1 MDKDASAE
9 ALGWTLCAVL
19 GLSYGLVA
27 GVAGCR
33 GPQSAGQ
40 GARRAVDDAEGPP
53 LVGDALRGGA
63 VCLLRARVD
72 AVGLGGGDR
81 VDVRDAG
88 PGLAFYVLDQLPT
101 TVLFT
106 IYGVRG
112 VILGEMVF
120 VATDGALLYEDYARP
135 ADAVVNA
142 ATYALLVLQW
152 AALADRSYACVPGP
166 YALVSAAL
174 YAFAAAL
181 LVGFGRAAA
190 YELRRVPIEGVLR
203 RKKLREIGA
212 LTSAGAFATLGR
224 SVALLA
230 VRDRALP
237 LEGPWDARCRRVFWV
252 ARARARAPRAVLLP
266 PDPAAAGRTST
277 RRSSRSRAPAATR
290 GTRSGAWPSS
300 SSEQGEPAE
309 GVYGTACV

>member
-1 MDKDASAE
+1 MDKEASAE

-33 GPQSAGQ
+33 A
-40 GARRAVDDAEGPP
+40 
-53 LVGDALRGGA
+53 LNLRGRGHGGPWTTQK
-63 VCLLRARVD
+63 VLHLLVTLCAAARCAFFAHASTLWD
-72 AVGLGGGDR
+72 WE
-81 VDVRDAG
+81 AG
-88 PGLAFYVLDQLPT
+88 TVSAFATPAPRLAFYVLDQLPT

-106 IYGVRG
+106 IYASVA
-112 VILGEMVF
+112 LFWAEMVF

-142 ATYALLVLQW
+142 ATYALLVMQW
-152 AALADRSYACVPGP
+152 AALANRSYAFYAPGP

-237 LEGPWDARCRRVFWV
+237 LEGPWDALV
-252 ARARARAPRAVLLP
+252 AAGYFGLLELAPVLLVLYYYRRIP
-266 PDPAAAGRTST
+266 RPRRPDEHAALFPLKGAGRDARDAL
-277 RRSSRSRAPAATR
+277 RRLAELQFEPF
-290 GTRSGAWPSS
+290 
-300 SSEQGEPAE
+300 EPAE
-309 GVYGTACV
+309 SVL

>member
-1 MDKDASAE
+1 MAGGRCR
-9 ALGWTLCAVL
+9 ALNLRGRGHGGPWTTQKVLHLLVTLCAAARCAFFAHASTL
-19 GLSYGLVA
+19 WDWEA
-27 GVAGCR
+27 GTVSTFATPAPR
-33 GPQSAGQ
+33 
-40 GARRAVDDAEGPP
+40 
-53 LVGDALRGGA
+53 
-63 VCLLRARVD
+63 
-72 AVGLGGGDR
+72 
-81 VDVRDAG
+81 
-88 PGLAFYVLDQLPT
+88 LAFYVLDQLPT

-106 IYGVRG
+106 IYASVA
-112 VILGEMVF
+112 LFWAEMVF

-152 AALADRSYACVPGP
+152 AAWLIGATPSTCPGP

-174 YAFAAAL
+174 YATAAAL

-230 VRDRALP
+230 VRDRPLP
-237 LEGPWDARCRRVFWV
+237 LDGPWDALV
-252 ARARARAPRAVLLP
+252 AAGYFGLLELAPVLP
-266 PDPAAAGRTST
+266 CCTAAGSRGRAGRTARGALPAQGRGP
-277 RRSSRSRAPAATR
+277 RRAGRA
-290 GTRSGAWPSS
+290 GAWPSS
-300 SSEQGEPAE
+300 SSNRRAGGRGRELF
-309 GVYGTACV
+309 CV